1 MRNTALG
8 LIILMAVLP
17 ASTSSLAFC
26 SNPGL
31 GRWHFGEAR
40 RLNWHSTGG
49 DTCAVELSPD
59 RRTQM
64 ANLRISARARHGLAA
79 RSGLTGIAY
88 KPDEGFKG
96 VDTFSFSFSGIGPET
111 HGVTTVQVTVKVD

>member
-8 LIILMAVLP
+8 LIILIALLP

-26 SNPGL
+26 RNPGL

-59 RRTQM
+59 PRTQM

-88 KPDEGFKG
+88 KPNEGFKG

-111 HGVTTVQVTVKVD
+111 RGVTTVQVTVKVD